1 MRVRRAVG
9 AAALALT
16 AVAVLSGCTDDPE
29 DKAFGGGDAP
39 APPTMPNMPSPSL
52 SPYPSGLPDTPGT
65 SSGGSSDSGG
75 LSSGGSSG
83 SGGLTSGGSSG
94 SGGLSSGSSGQPT
107 YDSNALGE
115 VIGQNCDYERTS
127 GRITYDVDIQNSSS
141 DQAFRYSFSVV
152 FKVGQTPS
160 SAVASRTLA
169 YRSDTV
175 TVSSGGDRT
184 VEMHAPYS
192 TNDRLV
198 YSCQVTSA
206 RKYPA
211 S

>member
-1 MRVRRAVG
+1 MRVRRTVG
-9 AAALALT
+9 AAALALA

-39 APPTMPNMPSPSL
+39 APPTMPTMPNPSL
-52 SPYPSGLPDTPGT
+52 SPSGLPDSPGT

-83 SGGLTSGGSSG
+83 SGGLSSGGSSG
-94 SGGLSSGSSGQPT
+94 SGGLSSGSSSQPT
-107 YDSNALGE
+107 YDSNAIGE
-115 VIGQNCDYERTS
+115 VIGQNCSYERST
-127 GRITYDVDIQNSSS
+127 GRINYDVDIQNSSS

-152 FKVGQTPS
+152 FKVGQSPS
-160 SAVASRTLA
+160 SAVASRTIA

-184 VEMHAPYS
+184 VKMHASYS

-198 YSCQVTSA
+198 YSCQVSSA
-206 RKYPA
+206 TKYPA
-211 S
+211 T